1 MTATSEQGSSHSNLW
16 LYNPWADLI
25 LGCGAWTVPL
35 LLLTYLSASHEL
47 AWGVAFYALALVFNY
62 PHYMATIYRAYH
74 TREDF
79 RKYRI
84 FTVHITG
91 LVILTGLLAHFSFAV
106 LPWLITIYLTWSPWH
121 YSGQNY
127 GLFMMFLRRAGA
139 QPTPMQRRALYSA
152 FLLSYGFLFLTL
164 HTGAS
169 GDPLFISLGIP
180 VKLSLVLRVI
190 FGIGFVAASCSGL
203 IAVAKK
209 IGGKAIIPS
218 LTLLSS
224 QTLWFIAPSLLALIA
239 GLQVPQSRYST
250 GVLAIMH
257 SVQYLWITTFYARKE
272 AAAKR
277 LAGWK
282 PLAYFAALVVGG
294 IALFIPG
301 PWLASYV
308 FHYDYSASFLIF
320 TALVNIHHFILDGAI
335 WKLRDGRIASL
346 LLNSKQEIAYVTRN
360 ARDRATSGL
369 EWFKGATLPARGL
382 RYSLIF
388 LLVALAAV
396 DLVRYGLAVDQT
408 NVKRLHDAAQLNP
421 YDSTV
426 TLRLARREIQTGNDR
441 QALLNLEQAVAVNPT
456 FPAARNELLQLL
468 ISEKH
473 YREAHELTL
482 ALLEKSPWDVE
493 LLTNNGVLASKLGLS
508 NEAID
513 SWQKALARDQKQVR
527 LHLYL
532 ANQLQSEGRFSDAIP
547 HYVFFLD
554 SVAKTSKATD
564 LPADRII
571 PIVLQLAD
579 CQVKSGQR
587 ENAVKSYDLARMIAS
602 KAKAPTY
609 ESVAAG
615 SEADLLAKLGRT
627 SDALLLFQ
635 ATLKLDA
642 VLADREGEAIDWY
655 NFALLLHSDHQD
667 ELAYASL
674 LKANDLLARSTASQH
689 KELVQNQLQS
699 LERSLGQHA
708 ADIRR
713 HADQI
718 RDRALSLTT

>member
-1 MTATSEQGSSHSNLW
+1 MW
-16 LYNPWADLI
+16 LYNPWSDLV

-35 LLLTYLSASHEL
+35 LLLSYLSASHEL

-62 PHYMATIYRAYH
+62 PHYMATLYRAYH

-91 LVILTGLLAHFSFAV
+91 LIILTGLLAHFSFAV

-127 GLFMMFLRRAGA
+127 GLFMMFLRRSGA
-139 QPTPMQRRALYSA
+139 QPTPTQRRALYSA
-152 FLLSYGFLFLTL
+152 FLLSYGFLFLAL

-180 VKLSLVLRVI
+180 AKLSLVLRAI
-190 FGIGFVAASCSGL
+190 FGIGFVAASCFGL
-203 IAVAKK
+203 IAAGKK
-209 IGGKAIIPS
+209 IGVRAMIPS

-272 AAAKR
+272 AAFKR
-277 LAGWK
+277 LTGWK
-282 PLAYFAALVVGG
+282 PLAYFAALIVGG

-360 ARDRATSGL
+360 ARDKATTGL
-369 EWFKGATLPARGL
+369 EWIKGSTLPARGL

-388 LLVALAAV
+388 LLAALAALDV
-396 DLVRYGLAVDQT
+396 VRYGLALDQT
-408 NVKRLHDAAQLNP
+408 NVKRLYDAAQLNP

-426 TLRLARREIQTGNDR
+426 ALRLARQEIQSGNNQ
-441 QALLNLEQAVAVNPT
+441 QALLNLEQAVSVNPT
-456 FPAARNELLQLL
+456 FPAARNELLRLL
-468 ISEKH
+468 ISEKR
-473 YREAHELTL
+473 YGQAHELTV
-482 ALLEKSPWDVE
+482 ALLQKLPRDGE
-493 LLTNNGVLASKLGLS
+493 LLANNGVLASKLGLS
-508 NEAID
+508 DEAID
-513 SWQKALARDQKQVR
+513 SWQKALRRDPKQLT

-532 ANQLQSEGRFSDAIP
+532 ANQYQSASRFSDAIP

-554 SVAKTSKATD
+554 SVAKASKATD
-564 LPADRII
+564 LPPDRVI
-571 PIVLQLAD
+571 PIVLQLAE
-579 CQVKSGQR
+579 CQVKTGQQQ
-587 ENAVKSYDLARMIAS
+587 NAVKSYDLARVIAS
-602 KAKAPTY
+602 KANAPNY

-615 SEADLLAKLGRT
+615 NEADLLAKLGRT
-627 SDALLLFQ
+627 ADALRLFQ

-642 VLADREGEAIDWY
+642 VLADREGEATDWY
-655 NFALLLHSDHQD
+655 NFALLLHSDHRD

-674 LKANDLLARSTASQH
+674 LRASDLLTQSTSSQY
-689 KELVQNQLQS
+689 KNLVQNQLQN
-699 LERSLGQHA
+699 LERSLGRHA
-708 ADIRR
+708 ADVRQ

>member
-1 MTATSEQGSSHSNLW
+1 MTTTSEQGSSHSSLW

-62 PHYMATIYRAYH
+62 PHYMATLYRAYH

-91 LVILTGLLAHFSFAV
+91 LVVLTGLLAHFSFAV

-164 HTGAS
+164 HTGVS
-169 GDPLFISLGIP
+169 GDPLFISIAIP
-180 VKLSLVLRVI
+180 AKLSLVLRAI
-190 FGIGFVAASCSGL
+190 FGIGFVATSCFGL
-203 IAVAKK
+203 FAVGKK
-209 IGGKAIIPS
+209 IGVRAMIPS

-239 GLQVPQSRYST
+239 GLQIPQNRYST

-277 LAGWK
+277 LAGWR
-282 PLAYFAALVVGG
+282 PLAYFAVLVLGG

-346 LLNSKQEIAYVTRN
+346 LLSSKQEIAYVTRS

-388 LLVALAAV
+388 LLAALATLDV
-396 DLVRYGLAVDQT
+396 VRYGLAVDQT

-426 TLRLARREIQTGNDR
+426 TLRLARQEIQTGNDR

-456 FPAARNELLQLL
+456 FPAVRNELLKLL
-468 ISEKH
+468 ISEKR
-473 YREAHELTL
+473 YGEAHELTL
-482 ALLEKSPWDVE
+482 ALLEKSPGDVE
-493 LLTNNGVLASKLGLS
+493 LLTNNGVLASKLGLPD
-508 NEAID
+508 EAIS
-513 SWQKALARDQKQVR
+513 SWQKALTRDPKQVT

-532 ANQLQSEGRFSDAIP
+532 ANQYQSASRFSDAIP

-554 SVAKTSKATD
+554 SVAKVSKPTD
-564 LPADRII
+564 LPADQVI
-571 PIVLQLAD
+571 PIVLQLAE
-579 CQVKSGQR
+579 CQVKTGQQQ
-587 ENAVKSYDLARMIAS
+587 NAVKSYDLARVIAS
-602 KAKAPTY
+602 KANAANY
-609 ESVAAG
+609 VSVAAG
-615 SEADLLAKLGRT
+615 NEADLLAKLGRT
-627 SDALLLFQ
+627 ADALRLFQ

-642 VLADREGEAIDWY
+642 SLSDHEGEATDWY
-655 NFALLLHSDHQD
+655 NFALLLQSDHQD

-674 LKANDLLARSTASQH
+674 LKANDLLGPSIASPH

-699 LERSLGQHA
+699 LERSLGQRA
-708 ADIRR
+708 ADVRR

>member
-1 MTATSEQGSSHSNLW
+1 MTATSEPGSSHSNLW
-16 LYNPWADLI
+16 LYSPWADLI

-62 PHYMATIYRAYH
+62 PHYMATLYRAYH

-91 LVILTGLLAHFSFAV
+91 LVVLTGLLAHFSFAV

-169 GDPLFISLGIP
+169 GDPLFISLAIP
-180 VKLSLVLRVI
+180 EKLSLVLRAI
-190 FGIGFVAASCSGL
+190 FGIGFAATACFGL
-203 IAVAKK
+203 FAVAKK
-209 IGGKAIIPS
+209 IGVKAMFPS

-224 QTLWFIAPSLLALIA
+224 QTLWFIAPTLLVLIA

-277 LAGWK
+277 ISGWK
-282 PLAYFAALVVGG
+282 PLGYFAALVVGG

-308 FHYDYSASFLIF
+308 FHYDYSASVLIF

-382 RYSLIF
+382 RCSLIF
-388 LLVALAAV
+388 LLAALATLDV
-396 DLVRYGLAVDQT
+396 VRYGLAVDQT
-408 NVKRLHDAAQLNP
+408 NVKRLHSAAQLNP

-426 TLRLARREIQTGNDR
+426 KLRLARQEIQAGNDR
-441 QALLNLEQAVAVNPT
+441 QALFNLEQAVAVNPA

-468 ISEKH
+468 ISEKR
-473 YREAHELTL
+473 YGEAHELTI
-482 ALLEKSPWDVE
+482 ALLEKSSRDVE

-508 NEAID
+508 GEAID
-513 SWQKALARDQKQVR
+513 SWQKALARDPKQET

-532 ANQLQSEGRFSDAIP
+532 ANEYQSAGRFSDAIP
-547 HYVFFLD
+547 HYIFFLD
-554 SVAKTSKATD
+554 TLAKASKATD
-564 LPADRII
+564 VPADRII

-579 CQVKSGQR
+579 CQVKTSQQ
-587 ENAVKSYDLARMIAS
+587 EDAVKSYDLARMIA
-602 KAKAPTY
+602 AKANLSNY

-615 SEADLLAKLGRT
+615 NEADLLAKSGRT
-627 SDALLLFQ
+627 ADALRLFQ

-642 VLADREGEAIDWY
+642 SLSDREGEATDWY
-655 NFALLLHSDHQD
+655 NFALFLHSNHQD

-674 LKANDLLARSTASQH
+674 LKANDLLAGFSAPQH

-699 LERSLGQHA
+699 VERSLGQHA
-708 ADIRR
+708 ADVRR

-718 RDRALSLTT
+718 RDRALSTTT

>member
-1 MTATSEQGSSHSNLW
+1 MTQTSEQESGQSSLW

-35 LLLTYLSASHEL
+35 LLLTYLSASREL
-47 AWGVAFYALALVFNY
+47 AWGVAFYALAVVFNY
-62 PHYMATIYRAYH
+62 PHYTATIYRAYH

-84 FTVHITG
+84 FTVHITA

-139 QPTPMQRRALYSA
+139 QPTTIQRRALYSA

-164 HTGAS
+164 HTGTS
-169 GDPLFISLGIP
+169 GDPLFLSLAIP
-180 VKLSLVLRVI
+180 AKLSFILRAV
-190 FGIGFVAASCSGL
+190 FGIGFVATSSFGL

-209 IGGKAIIPS
+209 IGVKAMTPS
-218 LTLLSS
+218 LTLLTS

-239 GLQVPQSRYST
+239 GLQIPQNRYST

-277 LAGWK
+277 LSGWK
-282 PLAYFAALVVGG
+282 PLAYFAVLVVGG

-369 EWFKGATLPARGL
+369 EWIEGATLPARGL
-382 RYSLIF
+382 RYSLVF
-388 LLVALAAV
+388 LLAALAALDV
-396 DLVRYGLAVDQT
+396 VRYGLAVDQT
-408 NVKRLHDAAQLNP
+408 NVKRLYDAAQLNP

-426 TLRLARREIQTGNDR
+426 TLRLARQEIQAGNDQ
-441 QALLNLEQAVAVNPT
+441 QALINLEHAVAVNPA
-456 FPAARNELLQLL
+456 FPAARNELLRLL
-468 ISEKH
+468 ISEK
-473 YREAHELTL
+473 RFSEAHELSF
-482 ALLEKSPWDVE
+482 ALLEKSPRDVE

-508 NEAID
+508 LEAID
-513 SWQKALARDQKQVR
+513 SWQRALVHDPKQVT

-532 ANQLQSEGRFSDAIP
+532 ANQYESIGRCSEAIP

-554 SVAKTSKATD
+554 NMAKISRPTD
-564 LPADRII
+564 IPADRVI
-571 PIVLQLAD
+571 PIILQLAE
-579 CQVKSGQR
+579 CQVKAGQQD
-587 ENAVKSYDLARMIAS
+587 NAVKSYDLARMIAL
-602 KAKAPTY
+602 KANALNY
-609 ESVAAG
+609 ASVAAG
-615 SEADLLAKLGRT
+615 NEADLLGKLGRT
-627 SDALLLFQ
+627 ADAVRLFQ

-642 VLADREGEAIDWY
+642 ALTDRQGEATDWY

-674 LKANDLLARSTASQH
+674 LKANDLLEASPASQH
-689 KELVQNQLQS
+689 KELVHNQLEN
-699 LERSLGQHA
+699 LERSLGQRA
-708 ADIRR
+708 ADVR
-713 HADQI
+713 HHAGQI
-718 RDRALSLTT
+718 RDHALSLTT

>member
-1 MTATSEQGSSHSNLW
+1 MTATSEEASGHSNLW

-35 LLLTYLSASHEL
+35 LLLAYLSASHEL

-62 PHYMATIYRAYH
+62 PHYMATLYRAYH

-91 LVILTGLLAHFSFAV
+91 LVVLTGLLAHFSFAV

-164 HTGAS
+164 HTGVS
-169 GDPLFISLGIP
+169 SDPLFISLGIP
-180 VKLSLVLRVI
+180 AKLSLVLRAI
-190 FGIGFVAASCSGL
+190 FRHRFRCYIIFRFVRGRQKNRRQGNVS
-203 IAVAKK
+203 
-209 IGGKAIIPS
+209 IPDAPQ
-218 LTLLSS
+218 L
-224 QTLWFIAPSLLALIA
+224 QTLWFIVPSLLVLIA

-277 LAGWK
+277 ISGWT
-282 PLAYFAALVVGG
+282 PLGYFAALVVGG

-369 EWFKGATLPARGL
+369 EWFKGATLAARGL

-388 LLVALAAV
+388 LLAALATLDV
-396 DLVRYGLAVDQT
+396 VRYGLAVDQT
-408 NVKRLHDAAQLNP
+408 NVKRLHSAAQLNP

-426 TLRLARREIQTGNDR
+426 KLRLARQEIQAGHDR
-441 QALLNLEQAVAVNPT
+441 QALLNLQQAVAVNPA

-468 ISEKH
+468 ISEKR
-473 YREAHELTL
+473 YGEAHELTI
-482 ALLEKSPWDVE
+482 ALLEKSTRDVE

-508 NEAID
+508 GEAID
-513 SWQKALARDQKQVR
+513 SWQKALARDPKQVT

-532 ANQLQSEGRFSDAIP
+532 ANEYQSAGRFSDAIP
-547 HYVFFLD
+547 HYIFFLD
-554 SVAKTSKATD
+554 TLAKASKATD
-564 LPADRII
+564 VPADRII

-579 CQVKSGQR
+579 CQVKTNQQ
-587 ENAVKSYDLARMIAS
+587 ENAAKSYDLARLIAA
-602 KAKAPTY
+602 KAKLSNY

-615 SEADLLAKLGRT
+615 NEADLLAKFDVRQT
-627 SDALLLFQ
+627 P
-635 ATLKLDA
+635 
-642 VLADREGEAIDWY
+642 
-655 NFALLLHSDHQD
+655 FASSKPL
-667 ELAYASL
+667 
-674 LKANDLLARSTASQH
+674 
-689 KELVQNQLQS
+689 
-699 LERSLGQHA
+699 
-708 ADIRR
+708 
-713 HADQI
+713 
-718 RDRALSLTT
+718 